1 MEKEYGFIIT
11 AKIHANEEKIN
22 FPVSCGILED
32 VYMIQC
38 VLWAAFPGMLAETRV
53 IAISP
58 SCQLYFNWPPPTFGK
73 MRSNR
78 NRQPA
83 LFVYT
88 SVWLHDLASPPGFS
102 TSQHTWVLWDYS
114 GREEQGNAWNS
125 FVLWAE
131 EAGAQPARWA
141 VPKSA
146 ACCVFWQAVVSVASM
161 VFLQ

>member
-32 VYMIQC
+32 FYMIQC